1 MSVVRAGRERR
12 VVIAG
17 SEKHYQAGPHPP
29 QTLEG
34 VLWAP
39 TLPTTLE
46 QWRGVLSKG
55 TTEGPNVL

>member
-1 MSVVRAGRERR
+1 MSVVRARGERR
-12 VVIAG
+12 VDIVG
-17 SEKHYQAGPHPP
+17 SEKHCQAGPHPP
-29 QTLEG
+29 QILEG
-34 VLWAP
+34 VLWAL